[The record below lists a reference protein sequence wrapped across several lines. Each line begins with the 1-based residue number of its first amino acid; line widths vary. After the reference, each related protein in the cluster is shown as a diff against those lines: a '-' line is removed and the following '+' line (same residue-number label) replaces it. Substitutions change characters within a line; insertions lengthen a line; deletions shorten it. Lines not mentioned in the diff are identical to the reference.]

1 LASAVNSNCSSVMAP
16 GPSKE
21 SSESDN
27 EKESKDRKIRALKMS
42 CFQAVIQH
50 CCILQAEATLV
61 NQLANGNST
70 DMAKMLGNTAGAVGI
85 LGLFVN
91 QFGGKLS
98 DQIGRR
104 PGLLIG
110 PLVNFISGMLI
121 VGNPRNKSIVL
132 ACRMLRL
139 IFTTFS
145 GAVMGQAALS
155 DMASGKELSMIMNEI
170 NTCLGA
176 AVIIAPTLEK
186 IIISLSGNNPLYSY
200 LFQALSAAATFIINY
215 NFIGETLDPTKAVKF
230 TPADANPFNFVK
242 IFTRG
247 SKALQKLLVISTLQ
261 TAIANI
267 SDTEEVWKRSH
278 LGWTAS
284 QSANDT
290 IAWGFL
296 MIIASVKVTPSL
308 LRRYSARGF
317 TSFTNITTA
326 IGFMLRGSVENSLV
340 FLAAVLPMLPGV
352 NGATALAL
360 DSISTDIAEA
370 DGIGKGEFSGWS
382 NNLRALM
389 ASFASILFANY
400 YAWAQKRNVYP
411 GTVFMLGGII
421 CAVLPELMMN
431 CVSDEE
437 LKAPKLKDTP
447 SSGDQT
453 QAKVAKVGTAC
464 SAE

>member
-1 LASAVNSNCSSVMAP
+1 MAP

-155 DMASGKELSMIMNEI
+155 DMASGKELSMIVKEV

-176 AVIIAPTLEK
+176 AVIIAPTL
-186 IIISLSGNNPLYSY
+186 
-200 LFQALSAAATFIINY
+200 
-215 NFIGETLDPTKAVKF
+215 
-230 TPADANPFNFVK
+230 
-242 IFTRG
+242 
-247 SKALQKLLVISTLQ
+247 
-261 TAIANI
+261 
-267 SDTEEVWKRSH
+267 
-278 LGWTAS
+278 
-284 QSANDT
+284 
-290 IAWGFL
+290 
-296 MIIASVKVTPSL
+296 
-308 LRRYSARGF
+308 
-317 TSFTNITTA
+317 
-326 IGFMLRGSVENSLV
+326 
-340 FLAAVLPMLPGV
+340 
-352 NGATALAL
+352 
-360 DSISTDIAEA
+360 
-370 DGIGKGEFSGWS
+370 
-382 NNLRALM
+382 
-389 ASFASILFANY
+389 
-400 YAWAQKRNVYP
+400 
-411 GTVFMLGGII
+411 
-421 CAVLPELMMN
+421 
-431 CVSDEE
+431 
-437 LKAPKLKDTP
+437 
-447 SSGDQT
+447 
-453 QAKVAKVGTAC
+453 
-464 SAE
+464 